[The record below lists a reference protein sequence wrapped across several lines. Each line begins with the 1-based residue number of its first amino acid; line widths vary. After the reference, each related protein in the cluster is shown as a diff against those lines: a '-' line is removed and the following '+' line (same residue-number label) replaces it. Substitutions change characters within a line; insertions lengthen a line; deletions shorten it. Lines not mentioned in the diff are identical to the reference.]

1 MYKME
6 KKRQANFQRTKKHC
20 YVKLGSRQKSMRK
33 YKRASGRH
41 NKTRQKWRSRPP
53 MVEIGYKNQCSTSG
67 LINDKLPIL
76 VYNSQDLSKVGK
88 ENIIILG
95 KIGNKLKIELVKQ
108 AVAKKMEIYNL
119 NVKKF
124 MKEVE
129 RQAKISKTETK
140 SGDKK

>member
-1 MYKME
+1 ME

-67 LINDKLPIL
+67 LVQDKKPVL
-76 VYNSQDLSKVGK
+76 VYNLSDLAKVGK
-88 ENIIILG
+88 ENIIIFG
-95 KIGNKLKIELVKQ
+95 KIGNKLKIELVKL
-108 AVAKKMEIYNL
+108 ALAKKMEIYNL
-119 NVKKF
+119 NVTKF

-129 RQAKISKTETK
+129 RQSKIS
-140 SGDKK
+140 DKEKKAEAKR

>member
-1 MYKME
+1 MYNME

-67 LINDKLPIL
+67 LINEKIPIL
-76 VYNSQDLSKVGK
+76 VYNLNDLAKVGK
-88 ENIIILG
+88 ENIIIIA
-95 KIGNKLKIELVKQ
+95 KVGNKLRIEIAKQ
-108 AVAKKMEIYNL
+108 AMIKKMEIYNL
-119 NVKKF
+119 NVRKF

-129 RQAKISKTETK
+129 RQNKIKNKEIK